1 MNPLVKM
8 LLSWF
13 FSMLLFLAAIGGLM
27 WIVSSETFRN
37 LVGVNSQIPIV
48 VFLLGVMF
56 LGSIYTRVLTK
67 SMKEFQQTKTNPKK

>member
-13 FSMLLFLAAIGGLM
+13 FSMLLFLASIGGLM
-27 WIVSSETFRN
+27 WIVSSEPFRN
-37 LVGVNSQIPIV
+37 LTSFNSQIPIV
-48 VFLLGVMF
+48 VFLLGVMI

-67 SMKEFQQTKTNPKK
+67 SMKAFQQTKTNPKK

>member
-13 FSMLLFLAAIGGLM
+13 FSMLLFLASIGGLM

-37 LVGVNSQIPIV
+37 LTSFNSQVPIV
-48 VFLLGVMF
+48 VFLIGVMI